1 MENVRIV
8 GRGEHECPGC
18 FAVVDGFKNALQ
30 LQAIG
35 TGIGSDHAVVAGKRL
50 ERFAVRLRQ
59 FTQADRFAGECFEW
73 GKRLFEPLSQLFG
86 GFKIGRRYEFARIVA
101 MQFVPRCLES
111 RECMHEAGRAT
122 VVAADRAKRRTQ
134 GRLSH
139 GRVHWVWRQAAA
151 ANA

>member
-35 TGIGSDHAVVAGKRL
+35 TDIGSDHAVVADKRL

-59 FTQADRFAGECFEW
+59 FAQADRFAGECFEW
-73 GKRLFEPLSQLFG
+73 GKRLFKPLGQSSGGSKSVGDTNLRGSLRCSSSRVALKVASACITPAEP
-86 GFKIGRRYEFARIVA
+86 
-101 MQFVPRCLES
+101 
-111 RECMHEAGRAT
+111 